1 MNVPLRM
8 LVATLLLVL
17 TVGTG
22 IGTSHRG
29 KPYPDI
35 LFFFHKLLALS
46 LTVYT
51 LLFIIGLL
59 KVERVEVPLVVLL
72 VVGGI
77 SILALFISGALLS
90 IGRISYD
97 QSNTI
102 HSFASILMIVTIG
115 IFLMLMI
122 WRTAWIPV

>member
-22 IGTSHRG
+22 IGTSHHG

-35 LFFFHKLLALS
+35 LFFFHKLLSLS

-59 KVERVEVPLVVLL
+59 RMERVEVPLVVLL

-97 QSNTI
+97 QANTI